1 MRKWGFLA
9 WAGVAMAVPAHAAVT
24 ASSDAGFVSENK
36 VEIAADPAAVYA
48 LITAPGRWWNDAHTY
63 SGDSA
68 NMTIDAR
75 AGGCFCEAIPAKSG
89 AAGSV
94 EHGRVV
100 YAVPGK
106 QLRLSA
112 ALGPLQSEAVV
123 GTLDLTITPS
133 GNGVKVVMTYVVGG
147 YVRGGTAK
155 LAPIVDQVLAEQ
167 LAGLKRAGEAPAR

>member
-1 MRKWGFLA
+1 MRIIGFLA
-9 WAGVAMAVPAHAAVT
+9 WTGAAMAAPAHAAVT
-24 ASSDAGFVSENK
+24 ASSDAGFVIENR
-36 VEIAADPAAVYA
+36 VEIAADAAAVYG
-48 LITAPGRWWNDAHTY
+48 LIATPGRWWNDSHSY

-75 AGGCFCEAIPAKSG
+75 AGGCFCETIPAKGG

-112 ALGPLQSEAVV
+112 ALGPLQSEAAV
-123 GTLDLTITPS
+123 GTLDLAITPS
-133 GNGVKVVMTYVVGG
+133 GTGVTVVMTYVVGG
-147 YVRGGTAK
+147 YVRGGPAK
-155 LAPIVDQVLAEQ
+155 LAPLVDQVLAEQ
-167 LAGLKRAGEAPAR
+167 LAGLKRAAETL